1 MFNIHVFISGNS
13 NYDTFKKTLKHF
25 TLSKIIILKSNGD
38 IPEGAIQAH
47 RSIQDDCNKLD
58 IDFEEAEYED
68 NNVEAEIVAITDLK
82 RKNPEANFYFNVT
95 GGRKPEALMATMA
108 SLWIGGLAYYW
119 PESGSEPLEFPIPRV
134 SVNDL
139 AKNKLHLK
147 ILECIINGPRSQSK
161 IKSEIKTLPGTN
173 KDLSPQAL
181 SNSIKSLENYGLITK
196 KPVGRETKVE
206 ITLSGKI
213 AYSMIIK

>member
-1 MFNIHVFISGNS
+1 MFNIHVFISGDS

-25 TLSKIIILKSNGD
+25 TFSKVIILKSNGI
-38 IPEGAIQAH
+38 IPEGAEQAH
-47 RSIQDDCNKLD
+47 QSIKDDCYKLD
-58 IDFEEAEYED
+58 IDFEEIEYED
-68 NNVEAEIVAITDLK
+68 NNVEAEIVAITALK
-82 RKNPEANFYFNVT
+82 RKYPTANFYFNVT

-108 SLWIGGLAYYW
+108 SMWIGGLAYYW
-119 PESGSEPLEFPIPRV
+119 PQFGSEPFEFPIPKI

-147 ILECIINGPRSQSK
+147 ILECIINGSRSQSQ
-161 IKSEIKTLPGTN
+161 IKSEIKTLPGTS

-181 SNSIKSLENYGLITK
+181 SNSVKALENYGLVTK
-196 KPVGRETKVE
+196 IVKGRESLVS

-213 AYSMIIK
+213 AYSMVMK